1 MTSFNFLSFLAITR
15 SILDL
20 TVPVSQLLQG
30 LAIDIA
36 DATHFIESLKN
47 LICCKRNTVDTF
59 HKKCYGHIVELA
71 CKVGIEKCKPWTS
84 KLQRN
89 RNNIPSESIS
99 DYFKK
104 VVTIPLLDHL
114 TVEIE
119 RRFDHGSISVYS
131 GLVIIPSK
139 MMSLVYKNVNWR
151 EKFSLFA
158 DFFKDDFP
166 CPKALEA
173 ELDLWETYWLDSK
186 DCLPENISST
196 LKHILF
202 NGFNNIKFF
211 VRILG
216 TSPVTKCTWNGHS
229 LL

>member
-1 MTSFNFLSFLAITR
+1 M
-15 SILDL
+15 
-20 TVPVSQLLQG
+20 
-30 LAIDIA
+30 
-36 DATHFIESLKN
+36 
-47 LICCKRNTVDTF
+47 
-59 HKKCYGHIVELA
+59 
-71 CKVGIEKCKPWTS
+71 
-84 KLQRN
+84 
-89 RNNIPSESIS
+89 
-99 DYFKK
+99 
-104 VVTIPLLDHL
+104 TIPLLDHL
-114 TVEIE
+114 TAEIE
-119 RRFDHGSISVYS
+119 IKRRFDYGSVSVYS

-158 DFFKDDFP
+158 DFFKDYFP

-216 TSPVTKCTWNGHS
+216 TSPVTKCTCERSFSAMRRLKTYTRSTMVSERLNGIPLMHVHQEIVPNIEKVIDLFS
-229 LL
+229 TKNRRLSFT